1 MPSAII
7 SNFVNKVNK
16 NALIAFFSAMVSGV
30 LTHLFIMTN
39 KVFNYNEFSVLFLD
53 KEEMT
58 LGRMAEGRWFVGF
71 IGQLI
76 GDNYSMQMVTGII
89 GIMLLAVS
97 AGMLVSLLSLKNRLY
112 AVLLGG
118 VLVVFPAVTSF
129 MAFTQLGDAWFL
141 SVFLAV
147 WAVYICERWKWG
159 HFAGLVMV
167 GLSLAIHQAYVSVA
181 IAVMFL
187 VIFKAVYEQE
197 AALKEL
203 FRKIIRYLV
212 ILIGGFVFYYIG
224 VKVSAAVF
232 DYSLSSYHGIN
243 EMTSFTI
250 RGIAKGIVYSYIYF
264 FEYFFTTKYLFSYV
278 WVVVDVLLA
287 LTLLYYVVRSSVSGF
302 KGGNKSNGILR
313 ILLVVLLPLGM
324 NGLPVLL
331 ADRVGDGVDRYMM
344 YSLVM
349 LWVLIL
355 FVADRMES
363 VKEEQSTLK
372 TLFLWVITA
381 GICLH
386 IGHDY
391 VMDNQAYY
399 RAQAVTEQTTSYL
412 NRIAAR
418 MEAVEGWNTDIPV
431 HFVMDGELFGSQDV
445 ALKEFE
451 ELAELRGTAYEPNY
465 SASGVARFMQYYLH
479 FPVNLATRDQIMALE
494 EHAEYR
500 QMNLYPAEDS
510 VKIIDGVLVVK
521 LSETEV
527 K

>member
-1 MPSAII
+1 MPSVVIR
-7 SNFVNKVNK
+7 NFVNKVNK
-16 NALIAFFSAMVSGV
+16 NVLIAFFSAVVSGI

-53 KEEMT
+53 KGEMT

-76 GDNYSMQMVTGII
+76 GDNYSMQMVTGIL
-89 GIMLLAVS
+89 GIILLAVS

-112 AVLLGG
+112 AILLGC
-118 VLVVFPAVTSF
+118 VMVVFPAVTSF

-159 HFAGLVMV
+159 QFAGLVMI

-197 AALKEL
+197 TALKEL
-203 FRKIIRYLV
+203 FGKISKYLV

-224 VKVSAAVF
+224 VKVSAAIF

-243 EMTSFTI
+243 EMTSFTFK
-250 RGIAKGIVYSYIYF
+250 GIAKGIVYSYIYF

-287 LTLLYYVVRSSVSGF
+287 FSFLYYVVRSVGISF
-302 KGGNKSNGILR
+302 KSAKKSNGIIKV
-313 ILLVVLLPLGM
+313 ILVMVLPLGM

-349 LWVLIL
+349 LWVLVL
-355 FVADRMES
+355 FVADRMEV
-363 VKEEQSTLK
+363 VKEEQSILK
-372 TLFLWVITA
+372 TVCLWVITI
-381 GICLH
+381 GLCLH

-391 VMDNQAYY
+391 VVDNQAYY

-412 NRIAAR
+412 NRVAAR
-418 MEAVEGWNTDIPV
+418 MEETEGFMAGVPV
-431 HFVMDGELFGSQDV
+431 CVVMDGDLYGSDELL
-445 ALKEFE
+445 LKEFE
-451 ELAELRGTAYEPNY
+451 NLAELRGTAYEPHYN
-465 SASGVARFMQYYLH
+465 ASGVVRFMQYYLH
-479 FPVNLATRDQIMALE
+479 FPVVSATETQIDLIKKSN
-494 EHAEYR
+494 EYAG
-500 QMNLYPAEDS
+500 MDLYPAQNS
-510 VKIIDGVLVVK
+510 VKMIDGVLVVK
-521 LSETEV
+521 LSEE
-527 K
+527 